1 MNLNEGITTDCTDDT
16 DEEWRRSAPV
26 SRLASSLPNP
36 SVKSVKSV
44 VKSVSNLVAASQ
56 RCLLGVWISLF
67 LAAVQCFA
75 TPPAPADKNFSR
87 EAMLRSLA
95 QKVIV
100 PGYASLA
107 GNCRALGDDIE
118 QCNAAPTQ
126 DVLDRARGHWKA
138 AIEAA
143 DSLRCYQTGPV
154 ADRQLVSTFYYWQT
168 IPSRIESIVKKP
180 SPAFDQAFL
189 DNEGATVKGL
199 YAIEYLLFD
208 RRGGQPGEPLEAA
221 KALDL
226 LSTSP
231 RRCEYLAALARDVAD
246 KATQLSKDWSATGPQ
261 GAAEKFSSGG
271 QASLNL
277 LVNQLTQSLETV
289 LQNHLNFAL
298 ALPTPVDRQLNR
310 IKGSRSGTSLQGVI
324 VALEGVNKFYRGE
337 NGLGLHDSLN
347 RVNPAVATRVQD
359 KLTAAI
365 AAARGIGEPLE
376 RAVVDKRG
384 PLETA
389 VKETHDLEVLFKVDL
404 PSALGVTITFTSG
417 DGD

>member
-1 MNLNEGITTDCTDDT
+1 MNRSFSLL
-16 DEEWRRSAPV
+16 RSAWAV
-26 SRLASSLPNP
+26 AS
-36 SVKSVKSV
+36 
-44 VKSVSNLVAASQ
+44 
-56 RCLLGVWISLF
+56 ISLV
-67 LAAVQCFA
+67 LTAQCLSA
-75 TPPAPADKNFSR
+75 QPAPSDKNFSR

-107 GNCRALGDDIE
+107 GNCRALADDIE
-118 QCNAAPTQ
+118 QFNATPTQ
-126 DVLDRARGHWKA
+126 DSLDRAHGHWKA
-138 AIEAA
+138 ALEAA

-154 ADRQLVSTFYYWQT
+154 ADRQFISTFNYWQT
-168 IPSRIESIVKKP
+168 IPSRIEGIVRKP
-180 SPAFDQAFL
+180 LPAFDQAFL

-208 RRGGQPGEPLEAA
+208 RRGGQPGEPPEAA
-221 KALDL
+221 KALEL
-226 LSTSP
+226 LSASP
-231 RRCEYLAALARDVAD
+231 RRREYLAALACDVAD
-246 KATQLSKDWSATGPQ
+246 KAAQLSKDWSATGLQ
-261 GAAEKFSSGG
+261 SAAEKFAAGG

-277 LVNQLTQSLETV
+277 LVNQLTQSLETT

-310 IKGSRSGTSLQGVI
+310 IKGSRSGTSLQSVV
-324 VALEGVNKFYRGE
+324 VALEGVDKFYRGE
-337 NGLGLHDSLN
+337 HGLGLHDSLN

-365 AAARGIGEPLE
+365 AAARSIGEPLE
-376 RAVVDKRG
+376 RAVVDKRAA
-384 PLETA
+384 LETA
-389 VKETHDLEVLFKVDL
+389 VKEAHDLEVLFKVDL